1 MLINPLFLSVLNNE
15 GILLSLSV
23 PAQRNI
29 TDYSSRQ
36 AAAGKEN
43 NTEEETAPVMQGAT
57 LFTRFQFLQT
67 LLGTIFLYMVCDHFH
82 HI

>member
-29 TDYSSRQ
+29 TDYSSRHLTNTIE
-36 AAAGKEN
+36 EN
-43 NTEEETAPVMQGAT
+43 TGTKNVDVG
-57 LFTRFQFLQT
+57 QT
-67 LLGTIFLYMVCDHFH
+67 ILVCILNKLNCRILEQPIHQMN
-82 HI
+82 